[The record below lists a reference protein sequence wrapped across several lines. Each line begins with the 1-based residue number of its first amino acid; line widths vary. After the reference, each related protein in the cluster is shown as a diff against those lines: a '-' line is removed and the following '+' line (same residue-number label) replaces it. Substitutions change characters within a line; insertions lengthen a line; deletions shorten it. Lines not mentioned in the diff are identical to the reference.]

1 MEKDQNINP
10 ESQNEEIKETE
21 SKEGIQE
28 VQEDSVEKIQ
38 EVQEDSVEK
47 NQEVQEDSVEK
58 NQEVQEDSVEKNQE
72 VQEVTPEEK
81 IKELEDKVARAFA
94 EMENQRRRFEKE
106 KDDAFD
112 YGGFSFAKEALNL
125 IDNLERSKQILESD
139 EVLKDTEALKKTLEH
154 FEIISKDMISIFSK
168 NGITP
173 VISIGKKLDPNQHQA
188 MMEIDDD
195 QKEPGTI
202 VQEIQKG
209 FMMKDRLLRPAL
221 VGVSKKTK
229 TQNDQKSEENEENS
243 NN

>member
-10 ESQNEEIKETE
+10 EDQNEEVKETETEEQILERQADSTEKKEEIKEI
-21 SKEGIQE
+21 S
-28 VQEDSVEKIQ
+28 
-38 EVQEDSVEK
+38 
-47 NQEVQEDSVEK
+47 
-58 NQEVQEDSVEKNQE
+58 
-72 VQEVTPEEK
+72 PEEK
-81 IKELEDKVARAFA
+81 INELEDKVVRTLA
-94 EMENQRRRFEKE
+94 ELENQRRRFEKE

-112 YGGFSFAKEALNL
+112 YGGFAFAKEALNL

-139 EVLKDTEALKKTLEH
+139 ELLKDTEALKKTLEH
-154 FEIISKDMISIFSK
+154 FEILSKDMVSIFSK

-173 VISIGKKLDPNQHQA
+173 VVSIGKKLDPNQHQA

-221 VGVSKKTK
+221 VGVSKKLENK
-229 TQNDQKSEENEENS
+229 EQKGKENKENS
-243 NN
+243 DKL